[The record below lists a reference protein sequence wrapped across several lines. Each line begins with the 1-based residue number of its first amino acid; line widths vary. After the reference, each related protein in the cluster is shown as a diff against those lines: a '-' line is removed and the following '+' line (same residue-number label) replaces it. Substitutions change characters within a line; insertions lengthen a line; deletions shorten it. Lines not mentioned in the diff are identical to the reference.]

1 MVPGDVLDSADEYGI
16 GHGAYRSSDGITRAS
31 LVGKVVVDQSTS
43 GSFSGPAVTVNRRM
57 TINVV
62 NKDFIPLDDL
72 VLTVGDKVLCRVIRI
87 NAYQAYVDILTVGDQ
102 VLQYIAKGLIRR
114 EDIRSREV
122 DQVVVR
128 DFFRGGDIV
137 RAVVISL
144 GDSKQYFL
152 STSMAA
158 SSASSSTSSET
169 EVEAHVSNLG
179 VVLRQSDDAM
189 GTA

>member
-1 MVPGDVLDSADEYGI
+1 MEGTFVVPGDVLDSTDEYGV

-31 LVGKVVVDQSTS
+31 LVGKVVIDQSTT
-43 GSFSGPAVTVNRRM
+43 GTNGVTVNRRM

-62 NKDFIPLDDL
+62 NKDLIPLDDL

-114 EDIRSREV
+114 EDIRSKEV
-122 DQVVVR
+122 DQVIVR

-144 GDSKQYFL
+144 GDSKHYFL
-152 STSMAA
+152 STS
-158 SSASSSTSSET
+158 SA
-169 EVEAHVSNLG
+169 EAHGSNLG
-179 VVLRQSDDAM
+179 VVLRSPDDVM
-189 GTA
+189 DTA

>member
-1 MVPGDVLDSADEYGI
+1 MVPGDVLDSTGEYRI
-16 GHGAYRSSDGITRAS
+16 GHGAYRSSDGVMRAS
-31 LVGKVVVDQSTS
+31 LVGKVVVDQSTG
-43 GSFSGPAVTVNRRM
+43 GSVNGPADVVNRRM

-62 NKDFIPLDDL
+62 NKDSIPLDDL

-144 GDSKQYFL
+144 GDSKHYFL

-158 SSASSSTSSET
+158 ASSPSEA
-169 EVEAHVSNLG
+169 EAHGSSGCDLG
-179 VVLRQSDDAM
+179 VVLRPSDDLM

>member
-1 MVPGDVLDSADEYGI
+1 MVPGDVLDSTDEYGV

-31 LVGKVVVDQSTS
+31 LVGKVVIDQSTG
-43 GSFSGPAVTVNRRM
+43 GSFIGPDDSTSGVTVNRRM

-62 NKDFIPLDDL
+62 NKDLIPMDDL

-114 EDIRSREV
+114 EDIRSKEV
-122 DQVVVR
+122 DQVIVR

-152 STSMAA
+152 STSMTA
-158 SSASSSTSSET
+158 ST
-169 EVEAHVSNLG
+169 EAHGSNLG
-179 VVLRQSDDAM
+179 VVLRPPDDVM
-189 GTA
+189 DTA

>member
-1 MVPGDVLDSADEYGI
+1 MEGTFVVPGDVLDSTDEYI
-16 GHGAYRSSDGITRAS
+16 VGHGAYRSSDGITRAS
-31 LVGKVVVDQSTS
+31 LVGKVVIDQSTS
-43 GSFSGPAVTVNRRM
+43 GTNGVIVNRRM

-62 NKDFIPLDDL
+62 NKDLIPLDDL

-114 EDIRSREV
+114 EDIRSKEV
-122 DQVVVR
+122 DQVIVR

-144 GDSKQYFL
+144 GDSKHYFL
-152 STSMAA
+152 STS
-158 SSASSSTSSET
+158 S
-169 EVEAHVSNLG
+169 VEAHGSNLG
-179 VVLRQSDDAM
+179 VVLRSPDDVM
-189 GTA
+189 DTA

>member
-1 MVPGDVLDSADEYGI
+1 MEGTFVVPGDVLDSTDEYI
-16 GHGAYRSSDGITRAS
+16 VGHGAYRSSDGITRAS
-31 LVGKVVVDQSTS
+31 LVGKVVIDQSTS
-43 GSFSGPAVTVNRRM
+43 GTNGVIVNRRM

-62 NKDFIPLDDL
+62 NKDLIPLDDL

-114 EDIRSREV
+114 EDIRSKEV
-122 DQVVVR
+122 DQVIVR

-144 GDSKQYFL
+144 GDSKHYFL
-152 STSMAA
+152 STS
-158 SSASSSTSSET
+158 SA
-169 EVEAHVSNLG
+169 EAHGSNLG
-179 VVLRQSDDAM
+179 VVLRSPDDVM